1 METAHLCIKL
11 CKQQKL
17 VIHPI
22 VASLTLNYSAI
33 LWRVKWG
40 LHNIAIS
47 CNTYISA
54 DLARSV
60 GMRAYPLFYFKMCFL
75 FRDPSVPM
83 VSRFSMNHVVKPA
96 LSK

>member
-22 VASLTLNYSAI
+22 VASLILSYSAI

-47 CNTYISA
+47 CNTYVFA

-60 GMRAYPLFYFKMCFL
+60 GMRA
-75 FRDPSVPM
+75 
-83 VSRFSMNHVVKPA
+83 
-96 LSK
+96 